1 MAYPSIGNSLTS
13 ISSMTTLPPSLH
25 LRPLQSDNGPRH
37 FPPPPPFTNLPTATA
52 QSRKEDPSPLHESRV
67 DQSRADLGVRLG
79 SVPSPRPRFAHLI
92 SSAPARPRIPR
103 VLSSSSSVVRMP
115 SPLNPTSQES
125 SSRGK
130 KIGQTADEGGVD
142 IVGFGSSVPQPRP
155 RIFAST
161 LGSAPDK
168 SEILAKKEGVATVSA
183 TRSDVGAIISK
194 SEAAN
199 GKVLRSKCEAQRA
212 NPVRITV
219 ERSPPP
225 EVDDESWRLRA
236 PSSFSTIV
244 QLMYRPK

>member
-13 ISSMTTLPPSLH
+13 ISSMTTLPPSPH

-37 FPPPPPFTNLPTATA
+37 PPPPPTFTNLPTATA
-52 QSRKEDPSPLHESRV
+52 QSRKEDPSPLHESRN
-67 DQSRADLGVRLG
+67 DQSRADVGVRLG

-103 VLSSSSSVVRMP
+103 VLSSSSVVRMP
-115 SPLNPTSQES
+115 SPLNPASQES
-125 SSRGK
+125 SSRAK

-142 IVGFGSSVPQPRP
+142 IVGFGWSVPQPRP

-168 SEILAKKEGVATVSA
+168 PEILAKKEGVATVSA
-183 TRSDVGAIISK
+183 TWSDVGAIIPK

-199 GKVLRSKCEAQRA
+199 GKVLRSKCETQRA
-212 NPVRITV
+212 NPVRITA
-219 ERSPPP
+219 ERSPSP

-236 PSSFSTIV
+236 PSSFSTFV
-244 QLMYRPK
+244 ELMYRPK